1 MHNVEIKG
9 YQISHAASK
18 TSKAGTAVY
27 VDENVNSIERIHLNI
42 LHDEFEGTWVEIKN
56 KHSKNIICGCIYR
69 HPHNNFKEFFQYLE
83 LEMCL
88 SKLNK
93 ENKEIFLAG
102 DFNFDLLKTET
113 DTNTQNFYDLMCS
126 YGTLPQIIQ
135 PTRVTPNTA
144 TIIDNIFTNNIT
156 DDIICGNIL
165 LTFAEHLSQ
174 LVSVNRGKI
183 DYKKINI
190 YERDY
195 SKFTVESFRD
205 DLSIQNWDLTLDD
218 ANDSFK
224 DFHMKLEG
232 AVNRH
237 APMRKLNPKEIK
249 IKNKPWM
256 TPHIV
261 KQIKLRNKIFER
273 KKRQPENEN
282 IQIVFKQLRNRIN
295 REISKA
301 KIKYYT
307 QYFDEYKNNTKK
319 IWEGIRKIVNLKKVS
334 QKTSQLHIDGKII
347 DDDKDIATSLNT
359 FFFQKLVQLL
369 RKTSLRCPTY
379 HPLNF

>member
-1 MHNVEIKG
+1 M
-9 YQISHAASK
+9 
-18 TSKAGTAVY
+18 Y
-27 VDENVNSIERIHLNI
+27 VNENVNSIERIDLNI

-69 HPHNNFKEFFQYLE
+69 HPHNNFKEFFQN

-165 LTFAEHLSQ
+165 LTFSEHLSQ
-174 LVSVNRGKI
+174 FVSVNRGKI

-205 DLSIQNWDLTLDD
+205 DLSIQDWDLTLDNV
-218 ANDSFK
+218 NDSFK

-347 DDDKDIATSLNT
+347 DDDKDIATSFNT
-359 FFFQKLVQLL
+359 FFQKLVQLL
-369 RKTSLRCPTY
+369 RKTSLRYPTY